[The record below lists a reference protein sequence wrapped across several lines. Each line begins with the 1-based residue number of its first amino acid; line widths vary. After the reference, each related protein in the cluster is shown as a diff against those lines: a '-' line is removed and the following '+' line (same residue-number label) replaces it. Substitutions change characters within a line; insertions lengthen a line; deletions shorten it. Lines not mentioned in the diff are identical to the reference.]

1 MATRYNCWIIY
12 IVCGGF
18 VAKLSDSFDSM
29 DWNPPGSSVR
39 GISQARVLEWAAIS
53 STTGTPDPEIEP
65 MFTMSPA
72 LQADSL
78 STELSWKPPYI
89 IYLLTL
95 DKSYNFGTNIT
106 IFPLKN

>member
-53 STTGTPDPEIEP
+53 STTGTSWPRDRTHVYYVSCI
-65 MFTMSPA
+65 A
-72 LQADSL
+72 ADSL
-78 STELSWKPPYI
+78 STELSWKP
-89 IYLLTL
+89 
-95 DKSYNFGTNIT
+95 
-106 IFPLKN
+106 